1 MKLSLSLILFF
12 SFSTWGECHLKG
24 PLYSL
29 SGPSTTIL
37 RKLNL
42 LSDKNLRGISTF
54 NPIPANEYKGSRLG
68 GGLFLSRREDKIF
81 AGAEVIY
88 DQGRELDRYFK
99 NRPYPSMSIE
109 SMGLTP
115 EEVVQKTISLLE
127 PRLEG
132 CNEKIVELLAENKKL
147 VEAKFS
153 QPKKIIFFLGQISQ
167 QKKLP
172 EMVIGNDGFVLAFK
186 KQGQIDTYP
195 SELHYVRWSQ
205 KIIKALDENF
215 IFVGISESKDQKASS
230 LTRIDQRH
238 FNIVFPGSLTPG
250 QSQLELMSF
259 IVKNL

>member
-1 MKLSLSLILFF
+1 M
-12 SFSTWGECHLKG
+12 
-24 PLYSL
+24 
-29 SGPSTTIL
+29 IL

-42 LSDKNLRGISTF
+42 LSDINLKGISTF
-54 NPIPANEYKGSRLG
+54 NPIPANEYKGPRLG
-68 GGLFLSRREDKIF
+68 GGLFLSRREDKVF

-115 EEVVQKTISLLE
+115 EEVIQKTITLLR
-127 PRLEG
+127 PRLVNCE
-132 CNEKIVELLAENKKL
+132 ERVTALLSENKKL
-147 VEAKFS
+147 IEAKFN
-153 QPKKIIFFLGQISQ
+153 QLKKIVFFLGPISS

-172 EMVIGNDGFVLAFK
+172 EMVIGNDGFVLGFK
-186 KQGQIDTYP
+186 KQNQIHTYP

-205 KIIKALDENF
+205 KMIEALDKNF
-215 IFVGISESKDQKASS
+215 IFIGVSEPKDQKTSS
-230 LTRIDQRH
+230 LIRIDQRH
-238 FNIVFPGSLTPG
+238 LNIIFPGALTPG